1 MDEKIKIL
9 ICDDHAIFREGLKN
23 VLAADS
29 RLEVVGEAAD
39 GLSAVQQASKLEP
52 DLVIM
57 DIAMPEMSGVEA
69 TREIVKA
76 YPHIRVII
84 LSMHSRKAFIMEALK
99 AGARGYVLKDS
110 AGEKI
115 LQSVQAV
122 LKGDSYLDSP
132 VAAHIVD
139 EFVKMPDVQTGDDEE
154 LPQRLSER
162 ERQVLRLIVDG
173 NTNKDIADKLFISPK
188 TVENHRTNIMAKLGL
203 HDVIDMV
210 KYAISSGLIDLDSWT
225 RS

>member
-1 MDEKIKIL
+1 MDDKIKIL

-23 VLAADS
+23 VLAADA

-39 GLSAVQQASKLEP
+39 GLGAVQQAGKLAP

-76 YPHIRVII
+76 NPQIRVII

-115 LQSVQAV
+115 LHSVQAV

-139 EFVKMPDVQTGDDEE
+139 EFVKMPDIQTSGDEE

-173 NTNKDIADKLFISPK
+173 NTNKDIAEKLFISPK
-188 TVENHRTNIMAKLGL
+188 TVENHRARIMAKLGR
-203 HDVIDMV
+203 HDVIGLI
-210 KYAISSGLIDLDSWT
+210 KYALSSGLVDTDSWA
-225 RS
+225 R